1 MQRHMHAEIGHAR
14 LVQPGVAGPSF
25 AGEMSAVRVRN
36 LLPVPAL
43 AAVAILAALVLAAPA
58 GAAIHVVAA
67 GETLTSVAAAD
78 GLSVD
83 QLAAANG
90 LSTTAELISG
100 QTLTIPRQS
109 GSAGSAAGGYT
120 SASTAAAP
128 AGVNEG
134 AYIVQPGDTLT
145 AIAQRAGTSVASLAA
160 VNGLD
165 PNAYL
170 VMGTVLSLNGLTPA
184 SVGGSQ
190 SVATSV
196 SAPPSTGSVAGTG
209 LPPYPTPETV
219 SAGEVGSI
227 ASAQGVSPSLA
238 AAIGWQES
246 GFNNDLVSSTGAA
259 GVMQIE
265 PGTWAWIQ
273 GNLASGSLA
282 PASAHDNVLGGVL
295 LLHQLLADTGG
306 DPALA
311 AAGYYQGLASVQQNG
326 VYPSTQAYVNDVL
339 ALRGQFGGP

>member
-1 MQRHMHAEIGHAR
+1 
-14 LVQPGVAGPSF
+14 
-25 AGEMSAVRVRN
+25 MSAIRVRH
-36 LLPVPAL
+36 LLPGPAL
-43 AAVAILAALVLAAPA
+43 AVLAALILAAPA

-78 GLSVD
+78 GLGVD

-90 LSTTAELISG
+90 LSTTAQLISG
-100 QTLTIPRQS
+100 QTLTIPPQS
-109 GSAGSAAGGYT
+109 GSAGSAASGYT
-120 SASTAAAP
+120 GVSGASTASAP
-128 AGVNEG
+128 AVLNEG
-134 AYIVQPGDTLT
+134 AYVVQPGDTLT

-165 PNAYL
+165 PNGYL
-170 VMGTVLSLNGLTPA
+170 VARTVLSLNGLTPA
-184 SVGGSQ
+184 SVEASS
-190 SVATSV
+190 SVPTSA

-219 SAGEVGSI
+219 SAGDVGSI
-227 ASAQGVSPSLA
+227 ASTQGVSPSLA

-246 GFNNDLVSSTGAA
+246 GFNNDVVSSTGAA

-273 GNLASGSLA
+273 SNLASESLA

-326 VYPSTQAYVNDVL
+326 MYPSTQSYVNNVL
-339 ALRGQFGGP
+339 ALRSQFGGP

>member
-1 MQRHMHAEIGHAR
+1 
-14 LVQPGVAGPSF
+14 
-25 AGEMSAVRVRN
+25 MSAVQVRN
-36 LLPVPAL
+36 LVPAL
-43 AAVAILAALVLAAPA
+43 AVLVALVLAAPA
-58 GAAIHVVAA
+58 GAAIHVVAT

-78 GLSVD
+78 GLSLD

-90 LSTTAELISG
+90 LSTTAQLISG
-100 QTLTIPRQS
+100 QTLTIPPQS
-109 GSAGSAAGGYT
+109 GSAGSVASDDTSGYT
-120 SASTAAAP
+120 SASAAAAP

-145 AIAQRAGTSVASLAA
+145 AIAERAGTSVASLAA

-165 PNAYL
+165 PNGYL
-170 VMGTVLSLNGLTPA
+170 VAGTVLSLNGLTPA

-190 SVATSV
+190 SVATGA

-246 GFNNDLVSSTGAA
+246 GFNNDMVSSTGAA

-326 VYPSTQAYVNDVL
+326 IYPSTQAYVNDVL
-339 ALRGQFGGP
+339 ALRSQFGGP

>member
-1 MQRHMHAEIGHAR
+1 
-14 LVQPGVAGPSF
+14 
-25 AGEMSAVRVRN
+25 MSAVQVRN
-36 LLPVPAL
+36 LVPAL
-43 AAVAILAALVLAAPA
+43 AVLAALVLAAPA

-78 GLSVD
+78 GLSLD

-90 LSTTAELISG
+90 LSTTAQLISG
-100 QTLTIPRQS
+100 QTLTIPPQS
-109 GSAGSAAGGYT
+109 GNMGSGVSDDT
-120 SASTAAAP
+120 SAAP

-165 PNAYL
+165 PNGYL
-170 VMGTVLSLNGLTPA
+170 IAGTVLSLNGLTPA

-190 SVATSV
+190 SVATGA

-339 ALRGQFGGP
+339 ALRSQFGGP